1 MHFPIALDTG
11 YHHILDKHLVTV
23 TENLD
28 VQSIRPYLRQAR
40 VISEQDYIE
49 LLKMRSENAKD
60 QAEMLAYMIKRKG
73 VEGFHKFLHILESTA
88 QDNPGHEDIIRA
100 IKNDPGYEQRIY
112 PPIFESRYS
121 SCDRIDLHDN
131 K

>member
-1 MHFPIALDTG
+1 MHIPIALDTG

-60 QAEMLAYMIKRKG
+60 QAEVLAYMIKRKG
-73 VEGFHKFLHILESTA
+73 VEGFHKFC
-88 QDNPGHEDIIRA
+88 
-100 IKNDPGYEQRIY
+100 IY
-112 PPIFESRYS
+112 LKARHKTIQVMKTLSVP
-121 SCDRIDLHDN
+121 
-131 K
+131 